1 MTHSRRELECS
12 ALSQKRELARQQSG
26 NSSVGRA
33 PPCQGGSREFESRF
47 PLQLPFRCF
56 FKLTLRRRAFAVT
69 KRNETAVADLV
80 REYAFKATPPSERCS
95 SVFPAP
101 IPPSFDQRMFLRRRC
116 CVGTSGNE
124 TAVADLVVKCRA
136 VESIFCL
143 GFGSSCDSILKN
155 KRMLGGRRNTCRP
168 PLAFHWHSSRIPRRI
183 GLKCQALSAFFLA
196 SASSE
201 LWHRVHGQ

>member
-1 MTHSRRELECS
+1 MTFCGWITTLPRWKSRVRVS
-12 ALSQKRELARQQSG
+12 FP
-26 NSSVGRA
+26 A
-33 PPCQGGSREFESRF
+33 PIPPSFDQRMF
-47 PLQLPFRCF
+47 
-56 FKLTLRRRAFAVT
+56 LRRRCCVGT
-69 KRNETAVADLV
+69 SGNETAVADLA
-80 REYAFKATPPSERCS
+80 REYAVKATSPSERCS